1 MPTIRSTMQRFRAY
15 LQRRN
20 YAAHTVDS
28 YLLDL
33 ELFCQDIDGPL
44 SQISFH
50 DVDRFIDQQHG
61 ARPDRCDDQPA
72 SLRAETF
79 FRLSHRARVGH
90 LNPVK
95 PSHLLRR
102 GRPLPKPL
110 AQEPLKRLFAR
121 IQQPMDRAL
130 FLLMLRCGLR
140 VAEVAHLKVRDI
152 DWTQQTL
159 RIEQGKGRKDRYVYL
174 SADAL
179 ASLQECLQRRPA
191 RVPGDLVF
199 WNQKRSGR
207 TLSVKAIQKKM
218 ARYATAAGISASCHR
233 LRHTFASNLLEQ
245 GAEVVSIRELLGH
258 ASITSSERYAKISNQ
273 KVKQEYLRT
282 MRKVLQQNKV

>member
-1 MPTIRSTMQRFRAY
+1 MPTIRSAMQRFRAY

-50 DVDRFIDQQHG
+50 EVDRFIDQQQAQGLTAATINRQLYALKH
-61 ARPDRCDDQPA
+61 
-72 SLRAETF
+72 F
-79 FRLSHRARVGH
+79 FDFLIEQGVGS

-110 AQEPLKRLFAR
+110 AQEPLERLFAR

-159 RIEQGKGRKDRYVYL
+159 RIEQGKGRKDRSVYL

-191 RVPGDLVF
+191 RVPGDVVF

-233 LRHTFASNLLEQ
+233 LRHTFATNLLEQ